1 MVLLT
6 SSLYNITDV
15 LQKVNDIFLMLAFL
29 IGDNLTVVIM
39 MMLEIPI
46 QMKEKFSLDRCK
58 IQMLQDL

>member
-15 LQKVNDIFLMLAFL
+15 LPKVNDIFLMLAFL

-58 IQMLQDL
+58 TQMLHDL